1 MLQVAFRRGGRQE
14 RTGFVQSA
22 ALFWLQKGRK
32 GRHPI
37 RAPAPPGTETL
48 LDFDLR
54 ASVLELFLEAFGF
67 VF

>member
-22 ALFWLQKGRK
+22 ALFWLRKARK
-32 GRHPI
+32 GWHPI
-37 RAPAPPGTETL
+37 RAPALPGTETL

-54 ASVLELFLEAFGF
+54 AGVLKLLLEAFGF
-67 VF
+67 GF